1 MEGVCSMSCFSTT
14 STQVYDPTES
24 SDDTLGNI
32 EDLWDEPKGRRPDVC
47 KTLLQ
52 GDEQSIMQPGK
63 LGLIE
68 GIDNKPKGL
77 EALSPQRAEYTPN
90 PAHWDFDV
98 SRLVKDD
105 PAILARNLSDESFR
119 KFRRIPYEGFVRK
132 AFGLPSK
139 CIDNFL
145 WHYELLAHKIYA
157 KLIKEAVNPLYE
169 VEKVSRPRL
178 SGYFLSP
185 PSLYSEIVN
194 NIQSMEEIKAD
205 PFIWAAIENACQSLD
220 QTNVSAEDLTSR
232 LDATLNESL
241 RLVVTPLENVISKP
255 ETTQSILQEL
265 EVLRLYFHD
274 FYMPLEVDWGSP
286 LDTSNELLEQIR
298 WFDITALADAISRK
312 DHALFSEYIVAA
324 FTEYGQQ
331 ARWILNTRWDR
342 LRKTVKRLMIAG
354 IGLSSRIDDLAKVS

>member
-1 MEGVCSMSCFSTT
+1 MAPLAEHT
-14 STQVYDPTES
+14 SDNEK
-24 SDDTLGNI
+24 DDTLGNI

-52 GDEQSIMQPGK
+52 GDEQSIMLLGK

-68 GIDNKPKGL
+68 GMDNKPKGL

-90 PAHWDFDV
+90 PAHWDFD
-98 SRLVKDD
+98 
-105 PAILARNLSDESFR
+105 
-119 KFRRIPYEGFVRK
+119 
-132 AFGLPSK
+132 
-139 CIDNFL
+139 C
-145 WHYELLAHKIYA
+145 
-157 KLIKEAVNPLYE
+157 
-169 VEKVSRPRL
+169 
-178 SGYFLSP
+178 
-185 PSLYSEIVN
+185 
-194 NIQSMEEIKAD
+194 MEEIKAD

-241 RLVVTPLENVISKP
+241 RLVVTPLKNVISKT

-265 EVLRLYFHD
+265 AVLRLYFHD
-274 FYMPLEVDWGSP
+274 FNMPLEVDWGSP
-286 LDTSNELLEQIR
+286 LDNSNELLEQIR

-312 DHALFSEYIVAA
+312 DHALFSEYVVAS

-354 IGLSSRIDDLAKVS
+354 IGLSSRIDDLAKSLHLCHNYYSLTAVIQGVKASGFMTEALSEFGELIDPSNNYQYYQHGMLKDAQITFVKDSNALTLFPEKHNQSLDTGGTTVVHVGVAHTAGP